1 VTSAAD
7 TLSAIAARL
16 RDLTPI
22 TSVVAADL
30 MTFVD
35 DRFASS
41 TAPDGS
47 AWAELKSRVGT
58 VLVDTS
64 RLRNSIFGRGQRA
77 GLQFG
82 TNVPYAGHHQLGTER
97 IPQRAFLP
105 VESSGSAFVLD
116 TRGPAGT
123 FWADARSR
131 IAHFIRTG
139 EVT

>member
-1 VTSAAD
+1 MTASA
-7 TLSAIAARL
+7 TLAAIAARL

-41 TAPDGS
+41 TAPSGE
-47 AWAELKSRVGT
+47 AWAELKSRIGT
-58 VLVDTS
+58 TLVDTS

-82 TNVPYAGHHQLGTER
+82 TNVTYGRPHQLGTER

-105 VESSGSAFVLD
+105 VESSGSAFALS
-116 TRGPAGT
+116 TRGPAAT
-123 FWADARSR
+123 FWADARTR

-139 EVT
+139 EVA

>member
-1 VTSAAD
+1 VSAAD
-7 TLSAIAARL
+7 TIAGIAARL

-35 DRFASS
+35 DRFAGG
-41 TAPDGS
+41 TAPDGG
-47 AWAELKSRVGT
+47 AWAPLKARVGS
-58 VLVDTS
+58 VLIDTS
-64 RLRNSIFGRGQRA
+64 RLRNSIFGRGQRT

-105 VESSGSAFVLD
+105 VESSGSAFALS
-116 TRGPAGT
+116 TRGPAAT
-123 FWADARSR
+123 FWADARTR